1 MEKLETLSVKTRIGE
16 LTLFAQGDAI
26 IALDWGQGMD
36 APRKTQSTAL
46 NKAAQILVDYF
57 STGKLDTTGLKLDP
71 HGTPFQKK
79 VWREMQKIK
88 GGKTKTYGEVA
99 QALKSGP
106 RAVGGACGANPI
118 PILIPCHR
126 FVAANGKIGN
136 YSGGDGADTKQ
147 FLLRLEGVDI

>member
-1 MEKLETLSVKTRIGE
+1 MDKLETLTIKTRIGE

-36 APRKTQSTAL
+36 APRQSQNRAL
-46 NKAAQILVDYF
+46 NKAAHILTDYF
-57 STGKLDTTGLKLDP
+57 ATGMLDTSGLKLDP
-71 HGTPFQKK
+71 HGTAFQKR

-88 GGKTKTYGEVA
+88 TGKTKTYGEIA
-99 QALKSGP
+99 TSLKSGP

-126 FVAANGKIGN
+126 IVAANGKIGH
-136 YSGGDGADTKQ
+136 YSGGDGSETKQ
-147 FLLRLEGVDI
+147 FLLRLEGAIT